1 MFKNIS
7 FKRILLEAVLLMLIA
22 MQVWLLLAVSG
33 ILDFRFMRITNL
45 PRYII
50 VLICAFVPI
59 LIYLIRLILTVLGKR
74 VKIFGIVLLALVL
87 LWIPLTFVISIE
99 ATADSFTED
108 WDNYK
113 LYDNVVSEKGLLPDM
128 QKITSN
134 LTSNTEKSY
143 YYHHTYEIDPTYD
156 IYASFFV
163 NEDFA
168 KSERERVEQL
178 FLEQDGKWNRKYS
191 VVEKNGFECLALH
204 GNDTALF
211 EELDPSRHTSY
222 EYFIFAYNKSTG
234 EARYIVTYSRY
245 LGEMR
250 PYYLKLEW

>member
-1 MFKNIS
+1 MLKNIS

-45 PRYII
+45 PRHII
-50 VLICAFVPI
+50 VLVCASVPI
-59 LIYLIRLILTVLGKR
+59 LIYLIRLALI
-74 VKIFGIVLLALVL
+74 IFGKKVQGFGLILLVL
-87 LWIPLTFVISIE
+87 IWIPLTFIISIKD
-99 ATADSFTED
+99 TADSYTTDFA
-108 WDNYK
+108 NYRI
-113 LYDNVVSEKGLLPDM
+113 YDNVVSDEGLLPDM

-156 IYASFFV
+156 IYASFYI

-211 EELDPSRHTSY
+211 EELDPSRHTGY

-234 EARYIVTYSRY
+234 EVRYIVACSRY